1 MISYPWVATCAR
13 GLEPILFR
21 ELSWLGCHPQE
32 PDVGGVC
39 FRGGI
44 EDAVRACWRLRT
56 ANRVLLELAR
66 FPARDGAELYWG
78 IVHAFQE
85 APKSP
90 LSLAA
95 LAHPERTL
103 AFRATSQRSQ
113 LRDTRWVCL
122 RAKDALVD
130 AQRQR
135 FGKRS
140 SVSEDPD
147 LPLRIRLLEDE
158 ATLLLDL
165 VGESLDHR
173 HYRLRGSIAPV
184 RETLAA
190 ALVFAA
196 EVSQPGVVVDPMC
209 GSGTLLAEAAAF
221 YLGLPPLR
229 LRQRWK
235 FEDWPG
241 FSEALTK
248 VRSETFPTPAPETR
262 FLGWDRDPL
271 AIQAARTNLRAA
283 GLEHHIELEVAD
295 AWERFKPA
303 NEGLLLLNPP
313 FGNRLTI
320 PDLFW
325 PRLGDWLKKHW
336 SGWRVALLAGDPK
349 LVSRLGLR
357 PSKQLAVWDG
367 PLDARIAVLDLF
379 AGSWKARKLRV
390 SQKQATALQ
399 QNGASPAGGC
409 PSERCSPNCPP

>member
-1 MISYPWVATCAR
+1 MVYSWVATCAR
-13 GLEPILFR
+13 GLEPILYR
-21 ELSWLGCHPQE
+21 ELAGLRCQALE
-32 PDVGGVC
+32 PDVGGVR

-44 EDAVRACWRLRT
+44 EDAVRACLRLRT

-66 FPARDGAELYWG
+66 FPARDDAELYWG
-78 IVHAFQE
+78 LFHAFQE
-85 APKSP
+85 APKTA
-90 LSLAA
+90 LSLAT
-95 LAHPERTL
+95 LAHPQRTL

-140 SVSEDPD
+140 SVSEEPD
-147 LPLRIRLLEDE
+147 LPLRIRLLQDE

-173 HYRLRGSIAPV
+173 HYRLRGGIAPV

-190 ALVFAA
+190 ALVLAA

-241 FSEALTK
+241 FSEALSK
-248 VRSETFPTPAPETR
+248 VRSERLPAPAPETR
-262 FLGWDRDPL
+262 FLGWDRSPL
-271 AIQAARTNLRAA
+271 AIQAARTNLKAA
-283 GLEHHIELEVAD
+283 GLDHQIELEVAD
-295 AWERFKPA
+295 AFKRSKPVD
-303 NEGLLLLNPP
+303 EGLLLLNPP
-313 FGNRLTI
+313 FGDRFRI
-320 PDLFW
+320 HDLFW
-325 PRLGDWLKKHW
+325 QRLGDWLKNRW
-336 SGWRVALLAGDPK
+336 SGWRVGLLAGHPE
-349 LVSRLGLR
+349 LVSSLGLR
-357 PSKQLAVWDG
+357 PSRRMAVFHG
-367 PLDARIAVLDLF
+367 PLDARIVILDLF
-379 AGSWKARKLRV
+379 PGSWRARKLDHPGKDCTSLKRNGDSAAGRRTENMV
-390 SQKQATALQ
+390 S
-399 QNGASPAGGC
+399 
-409 PSERCSPNCPP
+409 